1 MVELFGKIV
10 YIRAMKQLTGEL
22 DGLVVVGFIVGLP
35 LGEAE
40 GLEVGERTGE
50 LDGLV
55 VVGFIVGP
63 PLGEA
68 EGLVVGDRL
77 VGDDV
82 GAEVYTHSDDGVSES
97 LVKRDY

>member
-40 GLEVGERTGE
+40 GL
-50 LDGLV
+50 
-55 VVGFIVGP
+55 
-63 PLGEA
+63 
-68 EGLVVGDRL
+68 VVGDRL

>member
-1 MVELFGKIV
+1 M
-10 YIRAMKQLTGEL
+10 
-22 DGLVVVGFIVGLP
+22 LVVGASVSSLGSSISVVEGLLVEVVGDA
-35 LGEAE
+35 LGGAE